1 LPNKA
6 APDTGLASKK
16 EPAMTPGVRPLIAG
30 NWKMH
35 GSLREAGA
43 LAEAVRA
50 GGAAVPPAAELLVCP
65 PFPYI
70 RLVADVLAGQ
80 GIAVGGQDCHAAAKG
95 AHTGDVAA
103 PMLRD
108 VGATHVILGHSE
120 RRAEHG
126 ETDAGVR
133 AKAEAALAAGL
144 IPIVCVGESEAQ
156 RLAGEAEAVVTQQ
169 LDGSLPDGFAGAG
182 GVVAYEPVWAIGTG
196 RTPAEAEIAAIHAA
210 IRANLVARFGATGGT
225 LRILYGGSV
234 KPGNAVVILALPD
247 VDGAL
252 VGGASLV
259 AADFLAIAAG
269 VPKG

>member
-1 LPNKA
+1 
-6 APDTGLASKK
+6 
-16 EPAMTPGVRPLIAG
+16 MTPGVRPLIAG

-35 GSLREAGA
+35 GTLREATA
-43 LAEAVRA
+43 LAEAVQT
-50 GGAAVPPAAELLVCP
+50 GAKPGAELLVCP
-65 PFPYI
+65 PFPY
-70 RLVADVLAGQ
+70 LVPVGGALAKG
-80 GIAVGGQDCHAAAKG
+80 GVALGGQDCHAATKG

-108 VGATHVILGHSE
+108 VGATYVILGHSE
-120 RRAEHG
+120 RRADHG
-126 ETDAGVR
+126 ETDAVVR

-156 RLAGEAEAVVTQQ
+156 RLAGEAEPVVTGQ
-169 LDGSLPDGFAGAG
+169 LAGSLPDGFAAAG

-196 RTPAEAEIAAIHAA
+196 RTPTEPDIAAIHAA
-210 IRANLVARFGATGGT
+210 IRGNLESRFSEAGSA

-234 KPGNAVVILALPD
+234 KPGNAASILALAH

-269 VPKG
+269 VPAAT

>member
-1 LPNKA
+1 
-6 APDTGLASKK
+6 
-16 EPAMTPGVRPLIAG
+16 MTPGVRPLIAG

-35 GSLREAGA
+35 GTLREAGA

-50 GGAAVPPAAELLVCP
+50 GAARTQAELLVCP
-65 PFPYI
+65 PFPY
-70 RLVADVLAGQ
+70 LVPVAAALRGGVAL
-80 GIAVGGQDCHAAAKG
+80 GGQDCHAAAKG

-103 PMLRD
+103 AMLRD
-108 VGATHVILGHSE
+108 VGASYVILGHSE
-120 RRAEHG
+120 RRADHG
-126 ETDAGVR
+126 ETSAVVR

-144 IPIVCVGESEAQ
+144 TPIVCVGESEAQ
-156 RLAGEAEAVVTQQ
+156 RLVGEAEAVVTLQ
-169 LDGSLPDGFAGAG
+169 LDGSLPEGFAAAG

-196 RTPAEAEIAAIHAA
+196 LTPTEVEIAAMHAC
-210 IRANLVARFGATGGT
+210 IRANLEARFGAAG

-234 KPGNAVVILALPD
+234 KPGNARGILALPH

-269 VPKG
+269 VPGAA